1 MHTVFDRLTGPL
13 RYGWAAPCTLLGLVL
28 AVPWLAAGARARR
41 INGVLEVAFTG
52 YPMQQ
57 RWVHKLPFS
66 AMTLGHVV
74 LGVSHGELARLRT
87 HEHAHVRQ
95 YERWGVFFFP
105 AYGLS
110 SLHQFLCGR
119 GLYWHNRFEVQAR
132 AQAARKERADSSPRP
147 GRSGPA

>member
-1 MHTVFDRLTGPL
+1 MKRPFATLQRLAG
-13 RYGWAAPCTLLGLVL
+13 YAWAAPATSLGMLLAL
-28 AVPWLAAGARARR
+28 PWMMAGARARPVD
-41 INGVLEVAFTG
+41 GVLEVAFAG
-52 YPMQQ
+52 YPMRQ
-57 RWVHKLPFS
+57 RWVHRLPFS

-74 LGVSHGELARLRT
+74 LGVSHGELARLRA
-87 HEHAHVRQ
+87 HEQAHVRQ

-132 AQAARKERADSSPRP
+132 AHAALHESGAARNGRERRA
-147 GRSGPA
+147 